1 MDPVRITSAGDSAVL
16 LELPA
21 RIDPAT
27 STRAIALARA
37 IEDRFGGQLRDVVVG
52 YCSVTV
58 YFDPLAFDTDT
69 IIETMRRIAA
79 MPVEST
85 SAQARE
91 IQVDVCYG
99 GEYGPDLSDVAAYA
113 RVSQETVVALHT
125 SVTYRVYMLGFLPGF
140 AYMASVDPRLAVPL
154 RATPRLRVAAGSVA
168 VAAGQTG
175 IYPCDAP
182 GGWHVIGR
190 THLAPYEPQR
200 EEPFLFRPGDR
211 VTFRAIVRAEFEEA
225 HA

>member
-1 MDPVRITSAGDSAVL
+1 MDPVRITTAGDSAVL

-27 STRAIALARA
+27 SMRAVALADALRK
-37 IEDRFGGQLRDVVVG
+37 RFRGRLRDVVVG

-58 YFDPLAFDTDT
+58 YFNPLELDADTLVAT
-69 IIETMRRIAA
+69 IRGIATVPPESA
-79 MPVEST
+79 PV
-85 SAQARE
+85 QPRE
-91 IQVDVCYG
+91 IHVDVCYG
-99 GEYGPDLSDVAAYA
+99 GEYGPDLSEVAAYA
-113 RVSQETVVALHT
+113 RASEEDVVVLHT

-140 AYMASVDPRLAVPL
+140 AYMATVDPRLALPR
-154 RATPRLRVAAGSVA
+154 RATPRPRVAAGSVA

-175 IYPCDAP
+175 IYPSETP

-190 THLAPYEPQR
+190 THLAPYEPRR
-200 EEPFLFRPGDR
+200 EEPFLFRPGDH
-211 VTFRAIVRAEFEEA
+211 VTFRSISKAQFEGA